1 MPKSSAQLDRE
12 IAEALTEQ
20 RRTKR
25 ELADL
30 RKQFEAQGGR
40 GVELAERI
48 DELEAFLDAPLQE
61 SRTKK
66 MEWLRGAERRFPV
79 GARVRVV
86 KSDVPEYV
94 GARGTVRNYNLG
106 TTGDW
111 PLISVKFD
119 VPIKTSDGT
128 ASHDAFYG
136 DGTSDDEIVK
146 DRGSRKR

>member
-20 RRTKR
+20 RRAKR

-30 RKQFEAQGGR
+30 RKQFDAQGGR

-48 DELEAFLDAPLQE
+48 DELEALLDAPLQE
-61 SRTKK
+61 SRAKK
-66 MEWLRGAERRFPV
+66 MVWLRDAERRFPV

-94 GARGTVRNYNLG
+94 GTRGTVRNYNLG
-106 TTGDW
+106 TAGDW

-119 VPIKTSDGT
+119 APVKTSEGT
-128 ASHDAFYG
+128 VGHDAFYG
-136 DGTSDDEIVK
+136 DGSSDDEIVV
-146 DRGSRKR
+146 DRSRKR